1 MTDNN
6 TPNTQEEISNIDDT
20 GKIVVKEQIVL
31 NATSKAV
38 LDVIAKKPRELADEA
53 AEILYEA
60 FERDFNLTKEDGRR
74 KYHVA
79 RKESIIQLQWTIVPV
94 KGKTILG
101 EGPMIMEVNS
111 KGTLKIRLNTD
122 KDCVYYQA
130 EDLSNNDLTTEIP
143 ALKGFIDDNTDLPS
157 TTKFVKKNEGGND
170 YTADD
175 IEERRKNP
183 LPNTK

>member
-79 RKESIIQLQWTIVPV
+79 RKESIIQLQ
-94 KGKTILG
+94 
-101 EGPMIMEVNS
+101 
-111 KGTLKIRLNTD
+111 
-122 KDCVYYQA
+122 
-130 EDLSNNDLTTEIP
+130 
-143 ALKGFIDDNTDLPS
+143 
-157 TTKFVKKNEGGND
+157 
-170 YTADD
+170 
-175 IEERRKNP
+175 
-183 LPNTK
+183 

>member
-1 MTDNN
+1 M
-6 TPNTQEEISNIDDT
+6 
-20 GKIVVKEQIVL
+20 
-31 NATSKAV
+31 
-38 LDVIAKKPRELADEA
+38 
-53 AEILYEA
+53 
-60 FERDFNLTKEDGRR
+60 
-74 KYHVA
+74 
-79 RKESIIQLQWTIVPV
+79 

-101 EGPMIMEVNS
+101 EGQMIMEVNS

-157 TTKFVKKNEGGND
+157 TTKFVTKNEGGND